1 MKSDAYNYASEG
13 LYSREIDT
21 LAKIDR
27 FGLEAITGRRQFY
40 FYELRRLVTAE
51 NIVIAYRSRANSNN
65 WVEWMQSNPSMAK
78 LLAEVEI
85 EH

>member
-1 MKSDAYNYASEG
+1 MKSDAYAYASEG

-27 FGLEAITGRRQFY
+27 FGLEAITGRKQFY

-51 NIVIAYRSRANSNN
+51 NMVVAYRSRKQSENWAQWAND
-65 WVEWMQSNPSMAK
+65 NPSMAR